1 MEWDDGETRET
12 SVGKRRKRATEVKG
26 DRMDVDGE
34 QEEEEDEGREKKRV
48 KLSAGPVGKGKGRA
62 LSSDGEEEE
71 EQSRK
76 SPVKGKGKSKRR
88 QAEREEDEDA
98 TPPKGAK
105 GKKAEEVDNDPSSK
119 SWSKKPVRVMTTQVT
134 LGEDVVKALTKLGVK
149 MTTRPSECTH
159 LLAAQLVRTEKFLC
173 ALSGS
178 PFILTDKWA
187 TASVAAKKL
196 LPEKDF
202 ILRDKAGEKKYN
214 VDLAK
219 SLKRAKESGG
229 KLLEGKTFYITPRIK
244 IDVKLL
250 RNVII
255 ANGGQVGNSA
265 PTARILGANPD
276 RYIISCVED
285 ISIWRPI
292 SSQNFPIYTQE
303 LVLNGAL
310 RQEVEFDN
318 DEYRVEGSF

>member
-1 MEWDDGETRET
+1 
-12 SVGKRRKRATEVKG
+12 
-26 DRMDVDGE
+26 MDVDGE
-34 QEEEEDEGREKKRV
+34 QEEEEEDAGREKKRV

-62 LSSDGEEEE
+62 VSSDEEEE
-71 EQSRK
+71 EQVSRK
-76 SPVKGKGKSKRR
+76 SPVKGKGKSKRK
-88 QAEREEDEDA
+88 QAEDEEDEDA
-98 TPPKGAK
+98 TPPVTVSKGAK

-119 SWSKKPVRVMTTQVT
+119 SSSKKSVRVMTTQVT
-134 LGEDVVKALTKLGVK
+134 LGEDVIKALTKLGVK

-187 TASVAAKKL
+187 TASAAAKKL
-196 LPEKDF
+196 FPEKDF

-229 KLLEGKTFYITPRIK
+229 KLLEGKTFYITPRVK

-318 DEYRVEGSF
+318 DEYRVEGS